1 MLHFQIDSGSPA
13 PAYRQLMEQVRY
25 YVASGAVRAGD
36 KLPSIRELARYL
48 GVNPS
53 TVVKAY
59 GELEHAG
66 VIEQRQGSGAFV
78 QAGGKSP
85 SKRERTRALR
95 TRAQHLA
102 VEAKQMGVDRELVLQ
117 LVEEEL
123 DALEARAKAAT
134 QQNNKESRS

>member
-1 MLHFQIDSGSPA
+1 MLHYQIDPGSAA
-13 PAYRQLMEQVRY
+13 PAYRQLMTQVQY
-25 YVASGAVRAGD
+25 YVASGAVRSGE
-36 KLPSIRELARYL
+36 KLPSIREMARYL

-66 VIEQRQGSGAFV
+66 VIERRHGSGVFV
-78 QAGGKSP
+78 QAGVKSP

-95 TRAQHLA
+95 ERARSLA
-102 VEAKQMGVDRELVLQ
+102 VQAKQMGAERELVLR

-123 DALEARAKAAT
+123 AALDRRAREPE
-134 QQNNKESRS
+134 QESDE